1 MKLMIRESAENG
13 SEMTIKEFLGAVK
26 KIYADHFPD
35 SQCQAKLA
43 KNLGRAIF
51 IDFYLAKDSSEVSHG
66 YAQNDM
72 FKCGFVI
79 HLDDNVE
86 TDSPMPDATLEAM
99 SSVIATKPSN
109 KWLAYDATKV
119 PFRKTTGNAKKL
131 LSTIEKYVQKLA
143 NTIHTEYENDNIA
156 DNYKAIVKS
165 KIGNIK

>member
-13 SEMTIKEFLGAVK
+13 SEMTIKEFLNEVR
-26 KIYADHFPD
+26 KIYAEHFPD

-86 TDSPMPDATLEAM
+86 ADSQMPDATLEAM

>member
-1 MKLMIRESAENG
+1 MKLMIHESAEIG
-13 SEMTIKEFLGAVK
+13 SDTTIKEFLSAVK
-26 KIYADHFPD
+26 KIYAEHFPD
-35 SQCQAKLA
+35 SQCQAKLS
-43 KNLGRAIF
+43 KNLGKAIF
-51 IDFYLAKDSSEVSHG
+51 IDFYFAKDSSEVSHG

-79 HLDDNVE
+79 HLDDDAE
-86 TDSPMPDATLEAM
+86 ADSPMPDATLEAM

-156 DNYKAIVKS
+156 DNYKSIVKS

>member
-13 SEMTIKEFLGAVK
+13 SEMTIKEFLSEVK

-86 TDSPMPDATLEAM
+86 ADSPMPDATLEAM

-143 NTIHTEYENDNIA
+143 NAIHTEYENDNIA
-156 DNYKAIVKS
+156 DNYKSIVKS